1 MAFWNLGLHRRFEK
15 EKLECISEGIEKFWK
30 EGLNV
35 GDGKRQRELDF
46 LFTADNDNHE
56 TGMANGT
63 EGDLGI
69 ELNSGRRVNK
79 ASFVYNPKN
88 TKRFLAAGSTIVVGR
103 KGTHQDATIFE
114 APVFRQYTC
123 PETYQGKRAAW

>member
-1 MAFWNLGLHRRFEK
+1 MMV
-15 EKLECISEGIEKFWK
+15 
-30 EGLNV
+30 NV
-35 GDGKRQRELDF
+35 KGSIDF

-88 TKRFLAAGSTIVVGR
+88 TKIFLAAGSTIVVGR
-103 KGTHQDATIFE
+103 EDAHQHATIFE
-114 APVFRQYTC
+114 APVFEQYTC
-123 PETYQGKRAAW
+123 EENIKARLPLGGARFKDRPPLVR